1 MMGKRGRKDGEQW
14 DRGEVEGGERDFCG
28 GQKSS
33 SGKVKQSSLPLM
45 IVR

>member
-1 MMGKRGRKDGEQW
+1 MMVRNGIGE
-14 DRGEVEGGERDFCG
+14 RERERERERDFCG

-33 SGKVKQSSLPLM
+33 SGKVKQSSLPLV